1 VRIENG
7 SSGNIHSFE
16 IADDYTNK
24 VRRLPNYL
32 GGHIDGEEIME
43 RRLLNQIADA
53 KTVEEI
59 LSVMIFM
66 GKNIGNLNVLAA
78 LPAVEKAAA
87 ERLIFDCN
95 VDLTPFSESNR

>member
-1 VRIENG
+1 
-7 SSGNIHSFE
+7 
-16 IADDYTNK
+16 
-24 VRRLPNYL
+24 
-32 GGHIDGEEIME
+32 ME
-43 RRLLNQIADA
+43 RRLLTQIADA

-87 ERLIFDCN
+87 ARLIFDCN
-95 VDLTPFSESNR
+95 VDLTPFSEGDR

>member
-1 VRIENG
+1 
-7 SSGNIHSFE
+7 
-16 IADDYTNK
+16 
-24 VRRLPNYL
+24 
-32 GGHIDGEEIME
+32 ME

-66 GKNIGNLNVLAA
+66 GKNISNLNVLAA
-78 LPAVEKAAA
+78 LPSVQRAAA

-95 VDLTPFSESNR
+95 VDLTPYSEGDR